1 LAAVLDAVR
10 HMTSTRVHLV
20 FGCGGE
26 RDRDKRPEMGRV
38 AAAADVVVVTSD
50 NPRSEDPDAI
60 IDEVMA
66 GVEAA
71 KTSDVRPVVTRRIT
85 DRVSAIRRTIADADA
100 GDVVLIAGRGH
111 EQIQST
117 ADGEIDLDDRDEARQ
132 AMEARR

>member
-1 LAAVLDAVR
+1 
-10 HMTSTRVHLV
+10 
-20 FGCGGE
+20 
-26 RDRDKRPEMGRV
+26 MGRV